1 MRAKPGPAVSV
12 ALCTRNGERFVR
24 AQVESILSQD
34 PAISELVVSDD
45 GSTDRTLS
53 IVEETVRG
61 SGAAVVLRILRNNE
75 PLGVT
80 ANFEQAIAACSGELI
95 ALSDQDDVW
104 HAGRLAAVLPLFDHA
119 RVQLVHTDA
128 RLVGSAGEPL
138 GGTLF
143 GALEIASGL
152 VAEENDGDALGVLL
166 RRNTVTGATT
176 VLRAGLVERARP
188 FPDAWV
194 HDEWLAVCAA
204 IVGAV
209 RCLPR
214 TTIDYRQ
221 HGGNQ
226 IGVKRPTLGYKVSRV
241 FEPGGARQER
251 LGLQFAQL
259 AARVDAF
266 PELSEGD
273 RDRIGQKAEFESARS
288 RLPVNRLARLAPLR
302 RLVRGGRYGRYAS
315 QGRLDVVRDLLR
327 AP

>member
-1 MRAKPGPAVSV
+1 MCAKPGAAVSV

-34 PAISELVVSDD
+34 PPISELVVSDD

-53 IVEETVRG
+53 IVEETVRA
-61 SGAAVVLRILRNNE
+61 SCAAVVLRILRNAE

-80 ANFEQAIAACSGELI
+80 ANFEQAIAACGGEFI

-104 HAGRLAAVLPLFDHA
+104 HAGRLADALPFFDDA

-128 RLVGSAGEPL
+128 RLVDSAGEPL

-143 GALEIASGL
+143 GALEIAPEL

-176 VLRAGLVERARP
+176 VLRASLVERARP

-209 RCLPR
+209 RSLPR

-226 IGVKRPTLGYKVSRV
+226 IGVKRPSIGYKVSRV
-241 FEPGGARQER
+241 FEPGGARQVR

-259 AARVDAF
+259 AARADTF
-266 PELSEGD
+266 PELSEDD
-273 RDRIGQKAEFESARS
+273 RDRIVQKAEFESARS
-288 RLPVNRLARLAPLR
+288 RLPVSRLARLASLR

-315 QGRLDVVRDLLR
+315 QGRLDIVRDLLR